1 MAKGIVLGLV
11 FGALIGAAGVR
22 LVDRNQGK
30 RLEEVGAKIGEQDPR
45 LKPGTEEVAR
55 LEKALADERSEK
67 EALQKKVGD
76 LEASAAAKA
85 GKSTVAAKGSRWKD
99 VGAAF
104 YQMKDKMK
112 GEDAG
117 NSPESQ
123 QALMEFL
130 GLLGKLAKEHGVN
143 LDEIAACPD
152 AMPAFLLSIMEA
164 AGIRPDAAQQQAI
177 EAAMAAGQDAWTD
190 YLGKRDGLMSYER
203 KRELLELQGRTIG
216 SLREAFGSEARQI
229 ADDMQLFDADLNFGG
244 RHASFGGSAVQ
255 VAESLKSS
263 WAKDLRLDESQ
274 RPAMGLVVDE
284 FMRDVQAAKDEFARR
299 EAAGLKVTERERKA
313 AGLTAMIAAQKKLA
327 ETIRLSEEQ
336 AKVLKEWGTEYS
348 FDATDAGR

>member
-30 RLEEVGAKIGEQDPR
+30 RLEEIGAKVGEQDPR
-45 LKPGTEEVAR
+45 LKPGAEDVAR
-55 LEKALADERSEK
+55 LEKALAQERNEK

-76 LEASAAAKA
+76 LEAVAAAK
-85 GKSTVAAKGSRWKD
+85 STAPAVAAKGSRWKE
-99 VGAAF
+99 VGSAF
-104 YQMKDKMK
+104 YKLKDSMK
-112 GEDAG
+112 GDEAG
-117 NSPESQ
+117 SSPESQ

-164 AGIRPDAAQQQAI
+164 AGIRPDAAQQAAI
-177 EAAMAAGQDAWTD
+177 DAAMAAGEGAWKD
-190 YLGKRDGLMSYER
+190 YLEKRGELTGYER
-203 KRELLELQGRTIG
+203 RLELLGMQGKTLGELRG
-216 SLREAFGSEARQI
+216 AFGSEGGQV

-244 RHASFGGSAVQ
+244 RHASFGGSALQ
-255 VAESLKSS
+255 VSESLKSS

-299 EAAGLKVTERERKA
+299 ESSGLKVTERDRKTA
-313 AGLTAMIAAQKKLA
+313 ALEAMIRAQKKLA

-336 AKVLKEWGTEYS
+336 AKALKDWGTEYS
-348 FDATDAGR
+348 FNATDPGK